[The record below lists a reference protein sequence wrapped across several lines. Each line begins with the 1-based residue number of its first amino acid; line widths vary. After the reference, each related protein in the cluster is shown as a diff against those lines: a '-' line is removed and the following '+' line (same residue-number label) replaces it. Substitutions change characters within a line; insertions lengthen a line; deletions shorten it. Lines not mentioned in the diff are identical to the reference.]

1 LVCKRVIEKFW
12 KSTHEFSGKHLHE
25 LKCYIWGTWFIMFYQ
40 MRRGQK
46 LKTMMWMSNNEQI
59 WWFVN
64 KWKLMI
70 NCVLSKSQN
79 IWTTWF
85 VGPDCRKFWN
95 PDYDYNNVVIS
106 FDDDCFLLGFQAT
119 DWVSDAMKTIDV
131 YASEFSCTKIVEW
144 VSTPNAPWN

>member
-1 LVCKRVIEKFW
+1 MIEKFW

-106 FDDDCFLLGFQAT
+106 FDDDCFCWEFRPWLVLGYTIIIQTQSFQ
-119 DWVSDAMKTIDV
+119 
-131 YASEFSCTKIVEW
+131 EFSKREDLTHMDQCVILSFW
-144 VSTPNAPWN
+144 